1 MKRPFSALL
10 IVAVLTAVLV
20 AAGPALAWPGGS
32 HAQSLDLQE
41 DFNYVGAAV
50 KSMTDSTGHVVNYID
65 QGEEGWRT
73 VVLIGGAGT
82 GARAFELTEFVRDLR
97 EELGIR
103 VICVERNGIGMTEFE
118 PAGADGKVIP
128 ADAGDAAL
136 ALADPVKTREMY
148 ARDVLEV
155 LDKEGVGKF
164 SIIGISGGGPYT
176 GELARQAG
184 RRVRSIHLAVALYQ
198 STPGGGYPDPAF
210 LATFKS
216 YIINPMWW
224 WDMTGTTADLI
235 PGWQEAAYEEAAW
248 AAFVRGQDADPHAVA
263 MDYTVYKMT
272 PPDVSM
278 VTAPVYTYYG
288 ELDTTVP
295 LVNRDRW
302 VAAYSSATLDQA
314 AQLPGRRARRAV
326 PALRPDPAG
335 RGRVRR
341 LPGRRLEGQDAGD
354 PGGQVGVVRRPRRD
368 AGHPG
373 VGDCATAGELRA
385 DER

>member
-20 AAGPALAWPGGS
+20 AAGPAVAWPGGS

-118 PAGADGKVIP
+118 PAGADGKVIA

-263 MDYTVYKMT
+263 MDYTVYKQT

-302 VAAYSSATLDQA
+302 VAAYSSAKSIKQRNYPDGVHDVQYRHYDQILLDVAGYGDYLVVAWKGKTRVIPESKWAWYAAHGATLGIQA
-314 AQLPGRRARRAV
+314 WVTAQP
-326 PALRPDPAG
+326 P
-335 RGRVRR
+335 
-341 LPGRRLEGQDAGD
+341 ES
-354 PGGQVGVVRRPRRD
+354 
-368 AGHPG
+368 
-373 VGDCATAGELRA
+373 
-385 DER
+385 

>member
-10 IVAVLTAVLV
+10 VIAVLAAVLV
-20 AAGPALAWPGGS
+20 AAGPVLAWPGGS

-50 KSMTDSTGHVVNYID
+50 KSMTDSTGHVVHYID
-65 QGEEGWRT
+65 QGDEAWRT

-118 PAGADGKVIP
+118 PAGADGNVIP

-248 AAFVRGQDADPHAVA
+248 SAFVRGQDADPHAVA
-263 MDYTVYKMT
+263 MDYTVYKMD

-278 VTAPVYTYYG
+278 VTAPLFTYYG

-295 LVNRDRW
+295 PVNRDRW
-302 VAAYSSATLDQA
+302 VAAYSSSRSIKQRNYPDGVHDVQYRHYDQILLDVAGYGDYLVVAWKGKTQVIPEGKWAWYAAHGATLGIQA
-314 AQLPGRRARRAV
+314 WVTAQP
-326 PALRPDPAG
+326 P
-335 RGRVRR
+335 
-341 LPGRRLEGQDAGD
+341 ES
-354 PGGQVGVVRRPRRD
+354 
-368 AGHPG
+368 
-373 VGDCATAGELRA
+373 
-385 DER
+385 

>member
-20 AAGPALAWPGGS
+20 AAGPVLAWPGGS

-118 PAGADGKVIP
+118 PAGADGEVIP
-128 ADAGDAAL
+128 ADAGDEAL

-210 LATFKS
+210 LETFRG

-302 VAAYSSATLDQA
+302 IAAYSSAKSIKQRNYPDGVHDVQYRHYDQILLDVAGYGDYLVVAWKGKTRVIPESKWAWYAAHGATLGIQA
-314 AQLPGRRARRAV
+314 WVTAQP
-326 PALRPDPAG
+326 P
-335 RGRVRR
+335 
-341 LPGRRLEGQDAGD
+341 ES
-354 PGGQVGVVRRPRRD
+354 
-368 AGHPG
+368 
-373 VGDCATAGELRA
+373 
-385 DER
+385 

>member
-1 MKRPFSALL
+1 MKRPFSLLFVIAVLAVALL
-10 IVAVLTAVLV
+10 
-20 AAGPALAWPGGS
+20 AASPALAWPGGS

-50 KSMTDSTGHVVNYID
+50 KSMTDSTGHVVHYID
-65 QGEEGWRT
+65 QGDEAWRT

-118 PAGADGKVIP
+118 PAGADGNVIP

-198 STPGGGYPDPAF
+198 SAPGGGYPDPAF

-248 AAFVRGQDADPHAVA
+248 SAFVRGQDADPHAVA
-263 MDYTVYKMT
+263 MDYTVYKMD

-302 VAAYSSATLDQA
+302 VAAYSSARSIKQRNYPDGVHDVQYRHYDQILLDMAGYGDYLVVAWKGKTQVIPEGKWAWYAAHGATLGIQA
-314 AQLPGRRARRAV
+314 WVTAQP
-326 PALRPDPAG
+326 P
-335 RGRVRR
+335 
-341 LPGRRLEGQDAGD
+341 ES
-354 PGGQVGVVRRPRRD
+354 
-368 AGHPG
+368 
-373 VGDCATAGELRA
+373 
-385 DER
+385 

>member
-10 IVAVLTAVLV
+10 VIAVLTALAV
-20 AAGPALAWPGGS
+20 AAGPVLAWPGGS

-118 PAGADGKVIP
+118 PAGADGSVIP

-155 LDKEGVGKF
+155 LDKEGVRKF

-210 LATFKS
+210 LDTFRS

-248 AAFVRGQDADPHAVA
+248 SAFVRGQDADPHAVA
-263 MDYTVYKMT
+263 MDYTVYKMD

-278 VTAPVYTYYG
+278 VTAPLFTYYG

-302 VAAYSSATLDQA
+302 VAAYSSARSIKQRNYPDGVHDVQYRHYDQILLDVAGYGDYLVVAWKGKTRVIPERKWAWYAAHGATLGIQA
-314 AQLPGRRARRAV
+314 WVTAQP
-326 PALRPDPAG
+326 P
-335 RGRVRR
+335 
-341 LPGRRLEGQDAGD
+341 ES
-354 PGGQVGVVRRPRRD
+354 
-368 AGHPG
+368 
-373 VGDCATAGELRA
+373 
-385 DER
+385 

>member
-20 AAGPALAWPGGS
+20 AAGPVLAWPGGS

-118 PAGADGKVIP
+118 PAGADGEVIP
-128 ADAGDAAL
+128 ADAGDEAL

-210 LATFKS
+210 LETFRD

-302 VAAYSSATLDQA
+302 IAAYSSAKSIKQRNYPDGVHDVQYRHYDQILLDVAGYGDYLVVAWKGKTRVIPESKWAWYAAHGATLGIQA
-314 AQLPGRRARRAV
+314 WVTAQP
-326 PALRPDPAG
+326 P
-335 RGRVRR
+335 
-341 LPGRRLEGQDAGD
+341 ES
-354 PGGQVGVVRRPRRD
+354 
-368 AGHPG
+368 
-373 VGDCATAGELRA
+373 
-385 DER
+385 

>member
-10 IVAVLTAVLV
+10 VIAVLTAVLV
-20 AAGPALAWPGGS
+20 AAGPVLAWPGGS

-50 KSMTDSTGHVVNYID
+50 KSMTDSTGHVVHYID

-118 PAGADGKVIP
+118 PADADGNVIP
-128 ADAGDAAL
+128 ADAGEAAL

-155 LDKEGVGKF
+155 LKKEGVRKF

-198 STPGGGYPDPAF
+198 STPGGGYPDPAY
-210 LATFKS
+210 LALFKS

-248 AAFVRGQDADPHAVA
+248 SAFVRGQDADPHAVS

-278 VTAPVYTYYG
+278 VRAPVFTYYG

-302 VAAYSSATLDQA
+302 VAAYSSSRSIKQRDYPDGVHDVQYRHYDQILLDVAGYGDYLVIAWKGKTRVIPEAKWAWYAAHGATLGIQA
-314 AQLPGRRARRAV
+314 WVTAQP
-326 PALRPDPAG
+326 P
-335 RGRVRR
+335 
-341 LPGRRLEGQDAGD
+341 ES
-354 PGGQVGVVRRPRRD
+354 
-368 AGHPG
+368 
-373 VGDCATAGELRA
+373 
-385 DER
+385 